1 MFDDRYDVVS
11 DGCLAFSIGNCFVEE
26 LFRYFALYKSI
37 EPSSTSLNS

>member
-26 LFRYFALYKSI
+26 LFRYGWLKFGNVEFYEA
-37 EPSSTSLNS
+37 